1 LHPSSATDCIPH
13 QLLKLRGDSLAN
25 ALRTLPT
32 RCGDFEALLEKAHEY
47 KIADKTLQGPLE

>member
-1 LHPSSATDCIPH
+1 LIATDCIPH